1 MISNSALNTALAS
14 LENEKQYIMK
24 QLYEYRQSVIDSI
37 MHQNIRLTGFQNEIE
52 AYMKDLKTQRENNQ
66 EEFNKLY
73 TLEDSMYN
81 ISQFVKLMF
90 DIEQLN
96 NSLSNQDEQDRN
108 SIALWAS
115 SGKQKYD
122 DFNQNEIM
130 NTGRSVEDIW
140 NTTEN
145 NTKQDYLRSSI
156 YDKYSS
162 SSMKMLNSKLESSE
176 NKNDSKDLI
185 KVEPFLNESL
195 VKSNNKTRSFV
206 ASMRKRSLPDIK
218 SKSNIKQNSE
228 WYKNSKSSTDAN
240 GIISIEKKWLSCTNH
255 NVVVMKAFKMACL
268 AYSPSKVKFRE
279 NTYTRHHLVIQK

>member
-14 LENEKQYIMK
+14 LESEKQYIMK

-52 AYMKDLKTQRENNQ
+52 TYMKDLKTQRENNQ

-122 DFNQNEIM
+122 NINQHEIM
-130 NTGRSVEDIW
+130 NTGRSVEDI
-140 NTTEN
+140 
-145 NTKQDYLRSSI
+145 
-156 YDKYSS
+156 
-162 SSMKMLNSKLESSE
+162 
-176 NKNDSKDLI
+176 
-185 KVEPFLNESL
+185 
-195 VKSNNKTRSFV
+195 
-206 ASMRKRSLPDIK
+206 
-218 SKSNIKQNSE
+218 
-228 WYKNSKSSTDAN
+228 
-240 GIISIEKKWLSCTNH
+240 
-255 NVVVMKAFKMACL
+255 
-268 AYSPSKVKFRE
+268 
-279 NTYTRHHLVIQK
+279 